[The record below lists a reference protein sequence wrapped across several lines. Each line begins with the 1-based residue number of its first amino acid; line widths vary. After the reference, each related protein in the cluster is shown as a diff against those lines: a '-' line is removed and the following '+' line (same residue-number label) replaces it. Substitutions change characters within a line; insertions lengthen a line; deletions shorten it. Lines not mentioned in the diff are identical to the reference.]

1 MFLSGFLIFY
11 AYRPIHSGSD
21 YRQYIGKRIK
31 KFVPA
36 YLFFSL
42 LFILIN
48 LLLNKIS
55 LQQIPDQLY
64 RMALTP
70 AQSSATFL
78 WYLYVLLI
86 FYAVTP
92 VLQSLPRKLLYCV
105 ALGGLALTFMRF
117 SHLFA
122 ANLAGKHFFFFMA
135 GGLAVGWLDRLP
147 MFLEQFGLY
156 FLIGFIL
163 MGALVCTGFHVP
175 YQLVSITAIVAVLY
189 VSSIDRITKIS
200 LLRQI
205 GRRSYHIYLLNTTV
219 IGALYLMYTRTFFYD
234 LFHAW
239 VYIVVFTVLGTLV
252 PLGISKVLSVKF

>member
-1 MFLSGFLIFY
+1 MSKKRLDLFDTATGITMIVVVFGHNYFDEFMHDAWYGPLRYFVYQFHMSVFMFLSGFLIFY

-86 FYAVTP
+86 
-92 VLQSLPRKLLYCV
+92 
-105 ALGGLALTFMRF
+105 
-117 SHLFA
+117 
-122 ANLAGKHFFFFMA
+122 
-135 GGLAVGWLDRLP
+135 
-147 MFLEQFGLY
+147 
-156 FLIGFIL
+156 I
-163 MGALVCTGFHVP
+163 
-175 YQLVSITAIVAVLY
+175 
-189 VSSIDRITKIS
+189 
-200 LLRQI
+200 
-205 GRRSYHIYLLNTTV
+205 
-219 IGALYLMYTRTFFYD
+219 
-234 LFHAW
+234 
-239 VYIVVFTVLGTLV
+239 
-252 PLGISKVLSVKF
+252 